1 MFKTKT
7 MHINKV
13 FLSIA
18 FAFSSL
24 TLFSQRTIPEL
35 SYEVRQPYIDVT
47 GTATKEIVPDE
58 IYVLISLIEKTND
71 KGSPSIQSQ
80 EERIRAI
87 LNGLKLDVS
96 NIKLSDTKSEVM
108 IIDNKEA
115 GIKTTKDYVL
125 KLKTANE
132 VSEVFG
138 RLSNANIKVF
148 KILRITH
155 SKIDEYQKEVK
166 IAALKAAKE
175 KAEFLLTAVGEKPG
189 RALEINEMI
198 DFLTPWNKNM
208 QAFSPGAYT
217 NASVNVSDDFSATNT
232 GSNFREIVL
241 RSSFQV
247 RYAIA
252 Q

>member
-1 MFKTKT
+1 MY
-7 MHINKV
+7 INKTL
-13 FLSIA
+13 LSIA
-18 FAFSSL
+18 FLFSSL
-24 TLFSQRTIPEL
+24 TLFSQRTIPEF

-47 GTATKEIVPDE
+47 GTATKEIAPDE
-58 IYVLISLIEKTND
+58 IYVLISLIEKTNE
-71 KGSPSIQSQ
+71 KGSSIQSQ

-87 LNGLKLDVS
+87 LNGLKLDIS
-96 NIKLSDTKSEVM
+96 NIKLSDTRSEMMMV
-108 IIDNKEA
+108 DNKEA

-125 KLKTANE
+125 KLSTANE

-155 SKIDEYQKEVK
+155 SKIDEYRKEVK

-175 KAEFLLTAVGEKPG
+175 KAEFLLNAVGEKPG
-189 RALEINEMI
+189 RALEINEVS
-198 DFLTPWNKNM
+198 DYNYPWIRNSSNM
-208 QAFSPGAYT
+208 QAFTPNAYA
-217 NASVNVSDDFSATNT
+217 NSSVSISEEGNFTS

-241 RSSFQV
+241 RSTFQV